1 MARTVSYSV
10 VPRKNPT
17 DPESAPRYYAQAQAG
32 GDVTIREMA
41 ERIQKSCT
49 VTRADTM
56 AVLTA
61 LEDTIVEGLQ
71 AGEIVRIGDIGSF
84 QIGLSGKGVD
94 VEKEY
99 DVSMI
104 KKARINFRPGIA
116 LSGML
121 TTLAFSKVEKL
132 PKKTE
137 AGKQAEAPKE

>member
-1 MARTVSYSV
+1 MAKTVTYSV
-10 VPRKNPT
+10 VPRKNPN

-56 AVLTA
+56 AVLIA

-104 KKARINFRPGIA
+104 KKAKINFRPGIA
-116 LSGML
+116 LSGIL
-121 TTLAFSKVEKL
+121 TTLAFSKVDKL

-137 AGKQAEAPKE
+137 AGKQPETPKA